1 MAGVIKD
8 SYVKLSRTT
17 VKKNTNETWEESNVR
32 EQERIEELELP
43 VIILGLLFVVGILSS
58 IAALL
63 GA

>member
-8 SYVKLSRTT
+8 SYLQQSRTT
-17 VKKNTNETWEESNVR
+17 VQKNTNDTREEGNVR

-58 IAALL
+58 IVALL